1 METAH
6 MALHLSEKFTRRIL
20 VVQPRRADGT
30 FQSPVTLLNSVT
42 IPTVHLTING
52 QVAPISRYR

>member
-1 METAH
+1 MENAH
-6 MALHLSEKFTRRIL
+6 MALHLSRKFTRRVL

-30 FQSPVTLLNSVT
+30 FQSPVEERRNLT

-52 QVAPISRYR
+52 VVAPLSQYR

>member
-1 METAH
+1 MENAH
-6 MALHLSEKFTRRIL
+6 MALHLSRKFTRRIL

-30 FQSPVTLLNSVT
+30 FQSPIDILRGVT

-52 QVAPISRYR
+52 LVAPFSQYR